1 VRLRRVG
8 TVGSALLALGFFA
21 PSALA
26 GSTSGGMTA
35 GGATAPIGA
44 TGTAGATGPAGTTGA
59 TNVAA
64 GTAVSNVTTPSVA
77 ITAPPLAP
85 IVLSKDQSPDF
96 VYNGPVFVQ
105 IAPGVI
111 QPYAPRTT
119 VASVNGGTIA
129 GTATN
134 SLPHLLVPGTRAE
147 IVDGLAAAPE
157 DAPVAVQRII
167 WTANAI
173 IGRPYVYGGGHSSF
187 KSYGYDCSGTVSFA
201 LHGDRLLKS
210 PLDSSQFMSWGRS
223 GQGQW
228 VTILTNPG
236 HAYLDVAGVRLDTS
250 AADDPNNEQGPRWRP
265 LRPAN
270 AGYTIRHPAGL

>member
-1 VRLRRVG
+1 M
-8 TVGSALLALGFFA
+8 T
-21 PSALA
+21 
-26 GSTSGGMTA
+26 TA
-35 GGATAPIGA
+35 GGATAPV
-44 TGTAGATGPAGTTGA
+44 GATGPTGATGA

-85 IVLSKDQSPDF
+85 IVLGKDQSPEF

-111 QPYAPRTT
+111 QPYVPRTT

-129 GTATN
+129 GTTTN

-147 IVDGLAAAPE
+147 IVNGLAAAPE
-157 DAPVAVQRII
+157 DAPLAVQRII
-167 WTANAI
+167 WTANEI

-187 KSYGYDCSGTVSFA
+187 HSYGYDCSGTVSFA
-201 LHGDRLLKS
+201 LHGDRLLES
-210 PLDSSQFMSWGRS
+210 PLDSSQFMSWGRA

-250 AADDPNNEQGPRWRP
+250 AADDPSNEQGPRWRP

-270 AGYTIRHPAGL
+270 AGYAIRHPAGL